1 MELSI
6 YFVQWLVRYSKTLI
20 LPRKLKS
27 KALKVKKRASQILIL
42 PENSYK
48 LSRKVYKIYERLLNL
63 RNQRDVCQTWERS
76 SLKETKKPSRNRDVI
91 QLAD

>member
-48 LSRKVYKIYERLLNL
+48 LSRK
-63 RNQRDVCQTWERS
+63 RS
-76 SLKETKKPSRNRDVI
+76 
-91 QLAD
+91 